1 MFYTLN
7 VGLIKK
13 LIFFHFWFKD
23 GQNIWKHVKNIKI
36 ILYVYNKKKE
46 TNKNILNNV
55 KIVQMYIQ

>member
-36 ILYVYNKKKE
+36 ILYVYNKKKR
-46 TNKNILNNV
+46 NK
-55 KIVQMYIQ
+55 